1 MSIWLIIILLLIILL
16 ALYTAVT
23 YNGLVKGKSSV
34 LEAGSAIDAQLKHRN
49 DLIPNLV
56 ETVNKF
62 ASNEKDVLGDVVK
75 SRDISQATLDSNADL
90 NEKMAASDNLTSA
103 LNRLITATEAYPDLK
118 GNVDFDKL
126 MKDLSNTEDKISYTR
141 QMFKSTSNNFNNSLR
156 QFPASIVAQSFKFS
170 PFESLKTEEEKKLLR
185 KLILRPE

>member
-103 LNRLITATEAYPDLK
+103 LSRLITATEAYPDLK

-170 PFESLKTEEEKKLLR
+170 PFESLKTEEEKKTAP
-185 KLILRPE
+185 KANFKA